1 MINYTFK
8 QWKYN
13 EDSLAE
19 LIILFPEKKYVGL
32 EELLNTEGVAFSLE
46 DILNKI
52 DLVISGVSQ
61 LEEIGT
67 ERSLAE
73 IRLDIT
79 LIYDLFEELVSEE
92 DINPTVEIPTLKLKE
107 IIQDYQKIEE
117 FDEKT
122 VVKDLPESLWSKLIE
137 NNFNG

>member
-1 MINYTFK
+1 M
-8 QWKYN
+8 
-13 EDSLAE
+13 
-19 LIILFPEKKYVGL
+19 
-32 EELLNTEGVAFSLE
+32 NTEGVAFSLE

-92 DINPTVEIPTLKLKE
+92 DIKPTVEIPTLKLKE